1 MINAKVV
8 KQNDEP
14 LPHPT
19 KEQIDNCQFHKWYN
33 LHQNIKKCTIRSI
46 ILPMSTK
53 FIQYLNEDG
62 IKLPSVPDGETVS
75 PFDPR
80 YEKPIASDDEWN
92 DYEDEEE
99 EEEDDASFIHC
110 FPEFEKN
117 ISAAIKK
124 LGGKVFVKTNWSSPR
139 DAKWVSGTLECQTPG
154 EIYLLLKSSDFISYD
169 LAHAYDLV
177 QQQQHQKEPQQE
189 VDDYGSNSKVGE
201 LVMGNNTSRTKVVE
215 NGKIE
220 ASYESNENQN
230 NFYLVLRKWGNLYP
244 SQEFRCFVKQNKLV
258 MTTQRDPTKFY
269 PFLVKQ
275 KNAYKQLVEIFFNE
289 NILNVYPDDNY
300 SFDIYIDRKNRV
312 WLLDFNVYSRA
323 TDALLFTWDEI
334 LKVDVAS
341 ISSSDGENS
350 KEHPQHEFRIVLD
363 ESQVRVSQLTM
374 HKVPAEFVN
383 NPKNFIQ
390 EFVDKC
396 RNGEIDNIED

>member
-1 MINAKVV
+1 MASIVNAKAA
-8 KQNDEP
+8 KQTDEP

-46 ILPMSTK
+46 ILPMSTN

-62 IKLPSVPDGETVS
+62 IKLPNVPDGETVS

-92 DYEDEEE
+92 DYEGE
-99 EEEDDASFIHC
+99 EEEDDSSFIHC

-117 ISAAIKK
+117 ICAAIKK

-177 QQQQHQKEPQQE
+177 QQQK
-189 VDDYGSNSKVGE
+189 VDDNAINSSKVGE
-201 LVMGNNTSRTKVVE
+201 SVMDDNTSKTKVAE
-215 NGKIE
+215 NGVTE
-220 ASYESNENQN
+220 LSNNNSKVKQD

-258 MTTQRDPTKFY
+258 MTSQRDPTKFY

-275 KNAYKQLVEIFFNE
+275 KNAYKQLVESFFNE
-289 NILNVYPDDNY
+289 NILNVYPDDDY

-334 LKVDVAS
+334 LNVNVTNN
-341 ISSSDGENS
+341 SSRNDDNNE
-350 KEHPQHEFRIVLD
+350 EYQRHEFRIVED
-363 ESQVRVSQLTM
+363 ESQVRISQLTM

-383 NPKNFIQ
+383 NPKNFIE
-390 EFVDKC
+390 EFVDKY